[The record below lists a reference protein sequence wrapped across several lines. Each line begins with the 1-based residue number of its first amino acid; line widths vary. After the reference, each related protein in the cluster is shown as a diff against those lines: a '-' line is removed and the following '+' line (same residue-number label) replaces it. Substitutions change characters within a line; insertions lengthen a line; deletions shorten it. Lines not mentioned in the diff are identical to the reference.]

1 VPRGTATIS
10 YNPAAFTTSVQ
21 ATIQISAVGL
31 TGPVIQAHVHAQS
44 PNGFNS
50 GVIVPL
56 CAPCSTIG
64 TPAGQTFENVAIPLP
79 FFSSGNAYIN
89 VHTDAHPGGEVR
101 GQLMSFIT
109 PPAALPAPTAPA
121 PASSLSTVT
130 FALSSYQEA
139 VASSVTLPV
148 TASIAQQIFDLVDG
162 TCAPPDGWL
171 GPIPTG
177 TSTFNVVFT
186 PQGTISFSAIQMT
199 ALSSTLLQA
208 HIHGP
213 CVTGTRCNAGV
224 VYHIC
229 GTSLS
234 PQCPTTVLGSATIP
248 AFTVNVSQS
257 TNSELALI
265 YHKALSGSVF
275 YYVNFHTTNFPD
287 GEHRGDLILPQ
298 GSVSVVFDPAV
309 VPTRSTLQ
317 SFNQV
322 LTIPATVTISVSG
335 VTAAPS
341 AIHLHEPATFTNNA
355 GVLVPI
361 CGPPLVG
368 QPCNAFTSIGGTQT
382 FQSVALPIRLLNGNL
397 PSLGAVP
404 YWNVHTQTN
413 PNGEVRGRAAQFEDT
428 PSTQSAFSRAAI
440 IYYEDAACTRLSF
453 NVQRQNSATSSPMAT
468 PSGLPNPFIFP
479 VNQCIPSPLLPNV
492 WERVLFNGCDV
503 DSVRVI
509 SYRDSRCTQIRRVA
523 SFSRQC
529 APVTVNG
536 VPLFARATCTL
547 DSAPAPAPALV
558 RRPYMSTVSLNVLQL
573 HPGPISFAYT
583 ATASQQPPPA
593 FVSSCA
599 RATFSMNFGAD
610 RSISF
615 SDIVFTGL
623 SSNLNAAHI
632 HGPCPLPAGSIGS
645 EEGFAPCEAP
655 AIFGICGAGNCPTGL
670 APTIPRLTVDKTRPF
685 GDTDASLLIG
695 LYESIL
701 SGDNLYYVNFHTDRC
716 IFP

>member
-1 VPRGTATIS
+1 M
-10 YNPAAFTTSVQ
+10 
-21 ATIQISAVGL
+21 
-31 TGPVIQAHVHAQS
+31 AHVHAQS

-50 GVIVPL
+50 DVIVTL
-56 CAPCSTIG
+56 CDPCSTISA
-64 TPAGQTFENVAIPLP
+64 PAGQTFENVAIPLP
-79 FFSSGNAYIN
+79 LSSIGSAYIN
-89 VHTDAHPGGEVR
+89 VHTDAHKGGEVR
-101 GQLMSFIT
+101 GQLMSLVT
-109 PPAALPAPTAPA
+109 PPAALPAPTAPT

-139 VASSVTLPV
+139 VASSVSLPV
-148 TASIAQQIFDLVDG
+148 VASISQQIFELVDG
-162 TCAPPDGWL
+162 TCLRPQGWE
-171 GPIPTG
+171 GVIPQG
-177 TSTFNVVFT
+177 NSTFNVVFT
-186 PQGTISFSAIQMT
+186 PEGTIQFTAIQMT
-199 ALSSTLLQA
+199 ALSSDLRQA

-213 CVTGTRCNAGV
+213 CVTGTRCNAPV

-229 GTSLS
+229 GTPLS
-234 PQCPTTVLGSATIP
+234 PQCPPGVSGSATIP

-257 TNSELALI
+257 ANAELALL
-265 YHKALSGSVF
+265 YHRALSGSVF
-275 YYVNFHTTNFPD
+275 YYVNFHTERFPD
-287 GEHRGDLILPQ
+287 GEHRGDLIMPR

-309 VPTRSTLQ
+309 SPTRSTLQ
-317 SFNQV
+317 SFPQV

-335 VTAAPS
+335 VTAAPA
-341 AIHLHEPATFTNNA
+341 AIHLHEPAAFTNNA

-361 CGPPLVG
+361 CGPPLAASAA
-368 QPCNAFTSIGGTQT
+368 CAFTSVGGTVPPTLTQT
-382 FQSVALPIRLLNGNL
+382 FQSVALPIRLLNGNA

-404 YWNVHTQTN
+404 YWNVHTLTN
-413 PNGEVRGRAAQFEDT
+413 GNGEIRGRAAQFEDT

-453 NVQRQNSATSSPMAT
+453 NVQRQNSATSSPMVT
-468 PSGLPNPFIFP
+468 PSGLPNPIIFP
-479 VNQCIPSPLLPNV
+479 VNECVPSPLLPNV

-509 SYRDSRCTQIRRVA
+509 SYRDSQCIQIRRVA

-529 APVTVNG
+529 APITVNG
-536 VPLFARATCTL
+536 VPVFARATCTL
-547 DSAPAPAPALV
+547 DSVPAPAPALI
-558 RRPYMSTVSLNVLQL
+558 RRPFVSTVTLNVLQL
-573 HPGPISFAYT
+573 HPGALSFAYT

-623 SSNLNAAHI
+623 SSNLAAAHI
-632 HGPCPLPAGSIGS
+632 HGPCPLPAESTGS
-645 EEGFAPCEAP
+645 EEGFAPCDAP
-655 AIFGICGAGNCPTGL
+655 PIFGICGAGAAANCPTGL

-685 GDTDASLLIG
+685 GNTDSSLLIG

-701 SGDNLYYVNFHTDRC
+701 SGENLYYVNFHTERC
-716 IFP
+716 VFPDALVLTFKHHV